1 MTRNKDNRKLI
12 LIDVDDTL
20 YPKGTGPFPYV
31 NRRIDDYVMA
41 CCNVGFDEAKELR
54 RRYIHSYGST
64 LGGLM
69 KHYGVDP
76 DHYLKAVHDV
86 PVEDLLKQDLKLKEI
101 LSGIENEMVVF
112 SNGSVDYVKR
122 VLKALG
128 VSDLFSD
135 LFTIEFMDY
144 IPKPKAYPYRKVI
157 ELYGRRPA
165 ECILVDDRMPN
176 ICTAID
182 MGMDTIMVGSDSPGT
197 GMRTIPDIYAIPQ
210 AVSW

>member
-1 MTRNKDNRKLI
+1 MRRNKKKLI
-12 LIDVDDTL
+12 LVDVDDTL
-20 YPKGTGPFPYV
+20 YPKGTGPFPHV

-41 CCNVGFDEAKELR
+41 RCRVGIGEAKELR

-86 PVEDLLKQDLKLKEI
+86 PVEDLLKQDLRLKKI
-101 LSGIENEMVVF
+101 LSGIQSEMVVF
-112 SNGSVDYVKR
+112 SNGSVEYVKR

-128 VSDLFSD
+128 VSEMFGD

-144 IPKPKAYPYRKVI
+144 IPKPREYPYRKVV
-157 ELYGRRPA
+157 ELYGRRPE
-165 ECILVDDRMPN
+165 ECVLVDDRIPN
-176 ICTAID
+176 IRTAFD
-182 MGMDTIMVGSDSPGT
+182 MGMGTVVVGSDSPAEGV
-197 GMRTIPDIYAIPQ
+197 RAIPDIYAIEQ
-210 AVSW
+210 AVS

>member
-1 MTRNKDNRKLI
+1 MNRKNSDMKLI

-20 YPKGTGPFPYV
+20 YPKGTGPFPHV
-31 NRRIDDYVMA
+31 NKRIDDYVMA
-41 CCNVGFDEAKELR
+41 RCNVGFAEAKELR
-54 RRYIHSYGST
+54 RGYISSYGST

-76 DHYLKAVHDV
+76 DHYLRAVHDV
-86 PVEDLLKQDLKLKEI
+86 PVEDLLRQDLRLKKT

-128 VSDLFSD
+128 ISDLFRD
-135 LFTIEFMDY
+135 LFTIEFMDF
-144 IPKPKAYPYRKVI
+144 IPKPKAYPYRKAI
-157 ELYGRRPA
+157 ELYGRRPE
-165 ECILVDDRMPN
+165 ECVLVDDRMPN

-182 MGMDTIMVGSDSPGT
+182 MGMDTVMVGSDSPVPGA
-197 GMRTIPDIYAIPQ
+197 RIIPDIYAIPQ
-210 AVSW
+210 AVY